1 MNNKIKFDS
10 LKNKSRR
17 LRKKLYLGE
26 FAVTGFELHFAV
38 PTSDAKGYD
47 QLLEELINQVESRNL
62 CIGGGADSQG
72 KVSFFVAP
80 FASYGKATE
89 EDRTALINWLETQ
102 SQVASV
108 EAGPLVDANY
118 GPY

>member
-26 FAVTGFELHFAV
+26 FAVTGFELHCTV
-38 PTSDAKGYD
+38 PTSDAKSYN
-47 QLLEELINQVESRNL
+47 QLLDNLIELVESRNL
-62 CIGGGADSQG
+62 CIGGGADSEG

-89 EDRTALINWLETQ
+89 EDRTALVTWLEAQ
-102 SQVASV
+102 NQVSNV
-108 EAGPLVDANY
+108 EAGPIVDANY